1 MNEQNFDYLKNQL
14 KYTGFGEELQPALR
28 EKILTGQPHFIL
40 IHRAEIGKDRTE
52 SVLHFNKSEQNE
64 MYFFNRYFLSLIN
77 DQNESSFTQSFYPG
91 KDNNITLKEAYN
103 LMNGR
108 AVHKEITTKE
118 GKNYRA
124 WLQLNFNETT
134 ESGEFKMKQFHQNYG
149 YGLRQ
154 ALVKYPIR
162 ELEHVESSQSLIRS
176 LERGNRQS
184 VIFIVDGQEQKMFI
198 EANPQFKSLN
208 IYTSDLLRVNR
219 QLQIVPEKK
228 DLPERQS
235 LGTEDPGKDLGLSE
249 IEEGKIEKPAQ
260 KQSKRSR
267 QSERKSGLLS

>member
-14 KYTGFGEELQPALR
+14 KYTGFGEELQPDLR

-40 IHRAEIGKDRTE
+40 IHRAVIGKDRTE
-52 SVLHFNKSEQNE
+52 SVLHFNKSEHNE

-91 KDNNITLKEAYN
+91 QNNITLKEAYN

-108 AVHKEITTKE
+108 AVHKEITSKE

-154 ALVKYPIR
+154 ALVKYPIK

-176 LERGNRQS
+176 LEKGNRQS
-184 VIFIVDGQEQKMFI
+184 VTFIIEGQEQKMFI

-219 QLQIVPEKK
+219 QLQIQPEKK
-228 DLPERQS
+228 DPGEKLSQG
-235 LGTEDPGKDLGLSE
+235 LDGQGKDSGLSE
-249 IEEGKIEKPAQ
+249 VEEGNMEKPAQ
-260 KQSKRSR
+260 KQSRESR
-267 QSERKSGLLS
+267 QSKRQSGLLS

>member
-14 KYTGFGEELQPALR
+14 KYTGFGEELQPDLR
-28 EKILTGQPHFIL
+28 EKILSGQPHFIL
-40 IHRAEIGKDRTE
+40 IHRAEFGKDRTE

-91 KDNNITLKEAYN
+91 QDNNITLKEAYN

-108 AVHKEITTKE
+108 AIHKEITTKE

-124 WLQLNFNETT
+124 WLQLNFNETA
-134 ESGEFKMKQFHQNYG
+134 ESGEFKMKQFHPNYG
-149 YGLRQ
+149 FGLRQ
-154 ALVKYPIR
+154 TLVKYPIK

-176 LERGNRQS
+176 LERGNRQL
-184 VIFIVDGQEQKMFI
+184 VTFIIEGWEQKMFI
-198 EANPQFKSLN
+198 EANPQFKTLN

-219 QLQIVPEKK
+219 QLQIE
-228 DLPERQS
+228 PERKDIGERPD
-235 LGTEDPGKDLGLSE
+235 LGPSDPGKDSELSE
-249 IEEGKIEKPAQ
+249 LKEGKIEQTAQ
-260 KQSKRSR
+260 KQSKGSR
-267 QSERKSGLLS
+267 QSKRQSGLLS